1 MDGELKFNLADY
13 GEDALGHL
21 ERAVCSNWTSGN
33 GHFTREVHAFFKS
46 EFGLDGLLTH
56 SCTAALEMMALL
68 LDLQPGDEVIVPS
81 FTFVSTATA
90 FDLHGA
96 RLVFADS
103 DPEYP
108 HLSLDSIQA
117 KVTERTKAVC
127 VVHYAGAAHEIEDI
141 RDWLEP
147 RGIVLLED
155 AAQAVGSSCTSSTGE
170 RIPLG
175 RWGAASSMSFHET
188 KNVACGQGGALF
200 IQRED
205 WRERS
210 MALWEK
216 GTNRQAFFL
225 GLVDKYGWVDKGSSF
240 LASDI
245 TAALLYSQ
253 LLRWKD
259 IHERRMAIWH
269 RYDAALRSLEAEGRM
284 DCMRIPPG
292 SDHNAHMYYLL
303 LPGFEARAALMKH
316 LKSLGI
322 QSTFHYQS
330 LHRSP
335 YVLRTMGEQPAC
347 PHSDRYS
354 DGLLRL
360 PLHLKMGDADVD
372 RVIDGVR
379 GFFTA

>member
-1 MDGELKFNLADY
+1 LDGELKFNLADY
-13 GEDALGHL
+13 GEGALGQL
-21 ERAVCSNWTSGN
+21 EQAVNSNWTSGN
-33 GHFTREVHAFFKS
+33 GHFTKEVHAFFKA
-46 EFGLDGLLTH
+46 EFGLEGLLTH

-103 DPEYP
+103 DPQYP
-108 HLSLDSIQA
+108 NLSLDSIKA
-117 KVTERTKAVC
+117 VVTERTKAVC
-127 VVHYAGAAHEIEDI
+127 VVHYAGAGHEMEEI
-141 RDWLEP
+141 RDWLAAMD
-147 RGIVLLED
+147 IVFLED
-155 AAQAVGSSCTSSTGE
+155 AAQAVGATYSTRLGATL
-170 RIPLG
+170 PLG

-200 IQRED
+200 IGRDD
-205 WRERS
+205 WKERS

-245 TAALLYSQ
+245 TAALLHSQ
-253 LLRWKD
+253 LLRWKE
-259 IHERRMAIWH
+259 IHERRMAIWN
-269 RYDAALRSLEAEGRM
+269 RYDAGLRPLEEEGRM
-284 DCMRIPPG
+284 ACMRIPPNSG
-292 SDHNAHMYYLL
+292 HNAHMYYLL

-335 YVLRTMGEQPAC
+335 YVLRTMGEQPDC

-360 PLHLKMGDADVD
+360 PLHLKLSDADVD

-379 GFFTA
+379 RFFTA